1 MTDDEIFAKLKEGQD
16 LLSKYK
22 EVVAP
27 VAEELAK
34 RKSLF
39 VFGKEGA
46 YTGDLGCFEEG
57 LNSICLHITP
67 EFHGRNYKEYQAVA
81 GERPYDFDYEWS
93 KKAVEAGVVGIHIS
107 GYY

>member
-1 MTDDEIFAKLKEGQD
+1 MTDDEIIAKLKEGQD

-39 VFGKEGA
+39 VFGKEGG
-46 YTGDLGCFEEG
+46 YSGDLGCFESG
-57 LNSICLHITP
+57 PNVICLHITP
-67 EFHGRNYKEYQAVA
+67 EFQGSTYGEYQKAA
-81 GERPYDFDYEWS
+81 GDRPYDFDLEWS
-93 KKAVEAGVVGIHIS
+93 KKAVDAGIVGIHID
-107 GYY
+107 GHF